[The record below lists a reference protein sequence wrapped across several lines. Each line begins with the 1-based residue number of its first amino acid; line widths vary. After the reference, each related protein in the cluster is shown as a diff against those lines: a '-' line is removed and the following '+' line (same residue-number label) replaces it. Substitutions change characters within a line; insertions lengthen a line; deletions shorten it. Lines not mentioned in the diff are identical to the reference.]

1 MRRHSIF
8 SGWILIIIAFIM
20 MGSAMGIIPDIPWF
34 KLIVSGFLTAW
45 AVKALL
51 DRDFFGT
58 FMSASIIAWIFD
70 EELMIEHLTPFP
82 LVAAA
87 ACLGIGLNMVIGK
100 RKRHVHIQYKS
111 DEGWKTGTIDDVK
124 VEEWTDGREV
134 TLENYFNST
143 SKYVNSASFS
153 SDSKKIVSA
162 SDDKTI
168 RIWDVEKGKQIG
180 EPITGHTANIIYA
193 SFSPDGKKIVSASWD
208 GTIRIWDA
216 KTGKQFG
223 KTITG
228 HTSFVNS
235 ASFSPDGTKIVSASE
250 DRTIRIWDAE
260 TGEQI
265 SEPLMGHLETV
276 YSAVASA
283 MLMPSNVD
291 VPRPISSY
299 MIRLCFV
306 AFFKI

>member
-20 MGSAMGIIPDIPWF
+20 MGSALGIIPDIPWF

-100 RKRHVHIQYKS
+100 RKRHVHIQYK
-111 DEGWKTGTIDDVK
+111 DGDTWKTGTVDDVR

-143 SKYVNSASFS
+143 SKYVNSAAFS
-153 SDSKKIVSA
+153 SAKLENDFGSA
-162 SDDKTI
+162 NVYFTNANVYNGEATI
-168 RIWDVEKGKQIG
+168 ELDNNFGKMNIYIPGKWRATISQNSTFGHVGIFG
-180 EPITGHTANIIYA
+180 EPNRDMDAPHVIIKASSNFGELNI
-193 SFSPDGKKIVSASWD
+193 
-208 GTIRIWDA
+208 
-216 KTGKQFG
+216 
-223 KTITG
+223 
-228 HTSFVNS
+228 
-235 ASFSPDGTKIVSASE
+235 
-250 DRTIRIWDAE
+250 
-260 TGEQI
+260 
-265 SEPLMGHLETV
+265 
-276 YSAVASA
+276 
-283 MLMPSNVD
+283 
-291 VPRPISSY
+291 
-299 MIRLCFV
+299 
-306 AFFKI
+306 FFD